1 MISNAARRAILRAIH
16 LVLSIPILGYVYGEP
31 AEVQEYASA
40 VRAVFVPVII
50 LTGFWMYSGVIFA
63 VLGVALWLGAYKLSG
78 YGAAVISQAVLFIA
92 RKVWLVVQARKARS
106 LNQP

>member
-1 MISNAARRAILRAIH
+1 MISNAARRAILRAVH
-16 LVLSIPILGYVYGEP
+16 LVLSIPVLGYVYGEP

-40 VRAVFVPVII
+40 VRVVFVPVII

-78 YGAAVISQAVLFIA
+78 YGAAVISQVVLFIA
-92 RKVWLVVQARKARS
+92 RKVWLVVQKRKARS
-106 LNQP
+106 LSQP